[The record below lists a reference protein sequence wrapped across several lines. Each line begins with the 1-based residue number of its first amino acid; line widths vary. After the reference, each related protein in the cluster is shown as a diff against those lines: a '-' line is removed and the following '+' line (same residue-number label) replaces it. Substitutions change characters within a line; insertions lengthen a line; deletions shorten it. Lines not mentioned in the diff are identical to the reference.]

1 MNEKE
6 IISYINRINSG
17 KLNETIFCRPI
28 SKNVLFAKVWKSKPK
43 LNCDRL
49 EHLSPFTFFFIKNAE
64 GVCVGAVLDM
74 NQDLH
79 WVVLKKY
86 RGQGFLTQSLLNVIL
101 PYISLMMDR
110 DEQQITISLNE
121 IGIFNYQKSKQVALS
136 VGFRPIDNEEKV
148 FSLNLLEQNY
158 TNQFIQDE
166 NKKFELDYL
175 DKLQNKFLFHYK
187 NLQMLSD
194 ELKQNFGDDMMLS
207 EHLDEIKHFKNRIED
222 IYHLCKE

>member
-1 MNEKE
+1 MNKKE

-166 NKKFELDYL
+166 NKKFELDYF